1 MDEDWPLRHLS
12 TAFTP
17 YFGGIIINH
26 VHMVTIK
33 VDGHYFNAE
42 HTSLQS
48 VEQLFKISTGV
59 KLQDPPAV
67 STSPNNLVLHA
78 VSAVHR

>member
-1 MDEDWPLRHLS
+1 
-12 TAFTP
+12 
-17 YFGGIIINH
+17 
-26 VHMVTIK
+26 MVTIK